1 MPSNPLSMMTRDQA
15 MALMEKHV
23 QTPNIRKHLLAT
35 EALMRALA
43 RKFKEDED
51 RWGMAGLL
59 HDLDWDETKST
70 PEIHGI
76 KSYEYL
82 KDEDIDEEMRH
93 AIKIHNFMIGIEPK
107 TLLEKA
113 LFSTEMMT
121 GIVVAAAL
129 VQPSKKLA
137 DVKLES
143 LLKKYKDKGF
153 AAGARRDIIATV
165 EPNLGMT
172 VEQLA
177 EICLTAMQEIHEPL
191 GL

>member
-1 MPSNPLSMMTRDQA
+1 

-23 QTPNIRKHLLAT
+23 QSVNIRKHLLAT

-43 RKFKEDED
+43 RKFGENED
-51 RWGMAGLL
+51 RWGIAGLL

-70 PEIHGI
+70 PEVHGL

-82 KDEDIDEEMRH
+82 ANEDLDEDMRH
-93 AIKIHNFMIGIEPK
+93 AIKIHNFMIGVEPK

-137 DVKLES
+137 DVKVES
-143 LLKKYKDKGF
+143 LMKKYKDKGF
-153 AAGARRDIIATV
+153 AAGVRRDIIDTVQSNLGLTV
-165 EPNLGMT
+165 E
-172 VEQLA
+172 ELA
-177 EICLTAMQEIHEPL
+177 GICLQAMQEIHETL

>member
-1 MPSNPLSMMTRDQA
+1 MMTRDQA
-15 MALMEKHV
+15 VALMEKHV

-43 RKFKEDED
+43 RKFNEDQD
-51 RWGMAGLL
+51 RWGIAGLL

-165 EPNLGMT
+165 EPKLGLT

-177 EICLTAMQEIHEPL
+177 EICLTAMQEIHEDL

>member
-1 MPSNPLSMMTRDQA
+1 
-15 MALMEKHV
+15 
-23 QTPNIRKHLLAT
+23 
-35 EALMRALA
+35 MRALA
-43 RKFKEDED
+43 RKFKEDEN
-51 RWGMAGLL
+51 RWGIAGLL

-70 PEIHGI
+70 PEVHGL

-82 KDEDIDEEMRH
+82 QTEDIDEEMRH

-129 VQPSKKLA
+129 VQPTKKLA

-153 AAGARRDIIATV
+153 AAGARRDIISTV

-177 EICLTAMQEIHEPL
+177 EVCLTAMQEIHEPL

>member
-1 MPSNPLSMMTRDQA
+1 MMTRDHA
-15 MALMEKHV
+15 VALMEKYV
-23 QTPNIRKHLLAT
+23 QSVNIRKHLLAT

-43 RKFKEDED
+43 RRFGEDEN
-51 RWGMAGLL
+51 RWGIAGLL

-70 PEIHGI
+70 PEVHGL

-82 KDEDIDEEMRH
+82 TNEDLDEEMRH
-93 AIKIHNFMIGIEPK
+93 AIKIHNFMIGVEPK

-137 DVKLES
+137 DVKVES
-143 LLKKYKDKGF
+143 LMKKYKDKGF
-153 AAGARRDIIATV
+153 AAGARRDIIDTV
-165 EPNLGMT
+165 EPNLGLT
-172 VEQLA
+172 VEELA
-177 EICLTAMQEIHEPL
+177 EICLQAMQEIHEAL

>member
-1 MPSNPLSMMTRDQA
+1 MMTRDQA
-15 MALMEKHV
+15 VALMEKYV

-35 EALMRALA
+35 EALMRVLA
-43 RKFKEDED
+43 RKFGEDED
-51 RWGMAGLL
+51 RWGLSGLL

-70 PEIHGI
+70 PEIHGL

-82 KDEDIDEEMRH
+82 KNEDIDEEMRH
-93 AIKIHNFMIGIEPK
+93 AIKIHNFMIGEAPQ

-121 GIVVAAAL
+121 GFVVAAAL

-137 DVKLES
+137 GVKVES
-143 LLKKYKDKGF
+143 LMKKYKDKSF

-165 EPNLGMT
+165 EPYLGMT

-177 EICLTAMQEIHEPL
+177 GICLKAMQEIHEEL